1 MPSKPLK
8 AIRPMFQRGCW
19 RIVRGDHVQ
28 ITAGKDRGLQGRVL
42 AVHRD
47 ARQPRVVVEG
57 RNLVS

>member
-1 MPSKPLK
+1 
-8 AIRPMFQRGCW
+8 MFQRGCW